1 VSTPIAAWTELP
13 RAARP
18 FAEFAD
24 FLRGLGFAVAPEQ
37 TVTFMAATNL
47 LGPRTIADI
56 RRAAHASFAPHPE
69 RMAAFDAA
77 FDEFFVAGVASVA
90 VEGNDDADE
99 VVVKDDR
106 GRSLAPPEELRSGE
120 AGAAVTR
127 AELLARRVFAQDS
140 ADEQLRRFV
149 RKAPDCLPR
158 RRAFRRAPARTG
170 DAIDMRRTLRR
181 ALANDG
187 DLPGVIASR
196 RTSKTRNILLLIDI
210 SGSMKQ
216 HTADYLKFAHALTQA
231 ADRVE
236 TFTLGT
242 RLTRITRAMLMRDRG
257 RALAEAAQVVDDWDG
272 GTRIGEAL
280 GGFLRI
286 PRFAGQAR
294 GAFALVLSDGLESG
308 DPGAM
313 VDAVRRLSRRVWR
326 LAWLTPLA
334 ADPRFRPATQA
345 LTAILPWLDD
355 FGDGGSIESL
365 VSYVLGA
372 ASGDE
377 RWRAARWRE
386 LSHP

>member
-1 VSTPIAAWTELP
+1 VSAPIEARLP

-47 LGPRTIADI
+47 LGPRSMADI
-56 RRAAHASFAPHPE
+56 RRAAHASFAPYPE
-69 RMAAFDAA
+69 RMTAFDAA
-77 FDEFFVAGVASVA
+77 FDAFFIAGVAPVA
-90 VEGNDDADE
+90 VEGDDDADE
-99 VVVKDDR
+99 VVAKDDR
-106 GRSLAPPEELRSGE
+106 GRGLAPPEELRSGE
-120 AGAAVTR
+120 AGAAATR
-127 AELLARRVFAQDS
+127 AELLARRAFAEG
-140 ADEQLRRFV
+140 AANEQLRRFI
-149 RKAPDCLPR
+149 REAPDCLPR

-181 ALANDG
+181 TLANDG
-187 DLPGVIASR
+187 DLPRVIASR

-242 RLTRITRAMLMRDRG
+242 RLTRITRAMRVRDRG

-272 GTRIGEAL
+272 GTRIGDAL
-280 GGFLRI
+280 GAFLRV

-294 GAFALVLSDGLESG
+294 GGFALVLSDGLESG
-308 DPGAM
+308 NPDAM
-313 VDAVRRLSRRVWR
+313 IDAVRRLSRRVWR

-334 ADPRFRPATQA
+334 ADPRFRPATEA

-365 VSYVLGA
+365 VAFVLGA
-372 ASGDE
+372 VSDNE
-377 RWRAARWRE
+377 RWRAARWRNVAGQ
-386 LSHP
+386 